1 MKVICPICRK
11 VFNKHENLLI
21 HLHNNHNHLSS
32 DKMISIVC
40 KAKQYGF
47 RRGKSKTPSEK
58 EQRNILN
65 NMINLYKYV
74 QNINESKSVFWGSI
88 IKTPCK

>member
-21 HLHNNHNHLSS
+21 HLHNKHVHLSN
-32 DKMISIVC
+32 DKIISIVC
-40 KAKQYGF
+40 RAKQYGF
-47 RRGKSKTPSEK
+47 RNGKSKTPSEK
-58 EQRNILN
+58 EQRRILN
-65 NMINLYKYV
+65 KMINSYKDV
-74 QNINESKSVFWGSI
+74 QNLNNSKSVFWGSI